1 MRCVEMSRNPRLHA
15 LKSVLASTVKRLDH
29 PFKLSFAVTYRCN
42 LRCQMCNIWRK
53 PADAKELSIADID
66 VFLAR
71 TRGLSWVGL
80 TGGEPFLRPDLPQ
93 IVESVHHH
101 CGESLLAVHFATNGQ
116 LVERIAGLLEHLT
129 RMKRRW
135 QPVFTVSIDG
145 PPELHD
151 EIRGRAGTWDRAV
164 ETLRLLKCTAGIKAQ
179 VGFALSTHNLQAFA
193 DTCAALEGA
202 VPGFRRDD
210 VTVSVFHR
218 SDFYYDNTGMPGLDR
233 KVLEAAIDE
242 IQREL
247 GSTASSAAFLRSR
260 YLRLYKRYATTHRSP
275 VTCRALSSIC
285 FLDPAGDLY
294 PCAIFNRRLINVRE
308 MTGTVEELWR
318 SPEARSL
325 AGECARGRCPS
336 CWNPC
341 DAYSSMLASPFK
353 VLTA

>member
-1 MRCVEMSRNPRLHA
+1 MSRNPSLHA
-15 LKSVLASTVKRLDH
+15 LKSVLASTVKRPGH

-42 LRCQMCNIWRK
+42 LQCRMCNIWRK
-53 PADAKELSIADID
+53 PADAKELDIAQID
-66 VFLAR
+66 AFLSR

-80 TGGEPFLRPDLPQ
+80 TGGEPFLRADLPQ
-93 IVESVHHH
+93 IVESVNRH

-116 LVERIAGLLEHLT
+116 LVEGIADLLDHLARI
-129 RMKRRW
+129 KRRW

-151 EIRGRAGTWDRAV
+151 EIRGRAGAWDRAV
-164 ETLRLLKCTAGIKAQ
+164 ETLRLLKNTEGIKAQ
-179 VGFALSTHNLQAFA
+179 VGFTLTQYNLQAFA
-193 DTCAALEGA
+193 TTCAALEGA

-210 VTVSVFHR
+210 ITVSIFHR
-218 SDFYYDNTGMPGLDR
+218 SVFYYDNTGMPGLDR
-233 KVLEAAIDE
+233 QALETAIDK
-242 IQREL
+242 IQGEL
-247 GSTASSAAFLRSR
+247 GPVASPAAFLRNR

-275 VTCRALSSIC
+275 VTCRALSSLC

-308 MTGTVEELWR
+308 MTGTFGELWR
-318 SPEARSL
+318 SPAARRL
-325 AGECARGRCPS
+325 AAECARGRCPS

-341 DAYSSMLASPFK
+341 DAYSSMLASPLK